1 MVSRVHDSE
10 VERVTGRSGR
20 LAWWSADAERV
31 TAKGRRSLR
40 PRLSQSPSHASQV
53 LVTCYGYH

>member
-10 VERVTGRSGR
+10 VERVTGRSGGTS
-20 LAWWSADAERV
+20 LVVCKMLRV
-31 TAKGRRSLR
+31 TVKGRRSLR
-40 PRLSQSPSHASQV
+40 PRLSQSPSRASQV